1 MVNTYAKRLALL
13 LLLGAAV
20 PVAQAQKN
28 FRPGYVVRP
37 AGDTLRGEIDL
48 RGGQRMANLCL
59 FRPAPGAEATPYAP
73 ADLKS
78 FGLRGGARYDACQL
92 PPAPSTG
99 AAPNA
104 PAALFLQV
112 LAQGK
117 AALYTFTDE
126 NSRARYFLRPS
137 GGPLAELIQTT
148 QTVYRTDDTPV
159 QERTFP
165 FRQVLR
171 QAFGDCAQV
180 LPLVANAELS
190 DSQLTDLVNRY
201 NSCSGPGVVPMPT
214 APVLA
219 RATKTQVGLVVGVQQ
234 ASAML
239 NDGGETTVRSG
250 WRPVAGVGLLLSPA
264 SFNTRLTVRLEALYQ
279 TQQLESEYQRN
290 HGTTTT
296 LRSTRNA
303 AIRLNTVRVPLM
315 FRYTWPAGRVRP
327 YLQAGAEVAVLLN
340 FHQAVIT
347 ERYQELNGSYSTDVR
362 QIEMRGLGIGPVA
375 GVGVF
380 VPAGA
385 AGSFYVEGRFSQL
398 DSASQA
404 ASILSGPVTVSV
416 LLGYCLGH

>member
-1 MVNTYAKRLALL
+1 MVLAYAKRFVLL
-13 LLLGAAV
+13 LLLGAAI

-37 AGDTLRGEIDL
+37 GGDTLRGEIDL
-48 RGGQRMANLCL
+48 RGGQRMAHLCL
-59 FRPAPGAEATPYAP
+59 FRAAPGTEATPYAP

-99 AAPNA
+99 AAPKA

-117 AALYTFTDE
+117 AALYTFTDD

-137 GGPLAELIQTT
+137 GGPLVELIQTT
-148 QTVYRTDDTPV
+148 QTVYRADDTPV
-159 QERTFP
+159 QERAFP

-171 QAFGDCAQV
+171 QAFGDCAPV
-180 LPLVANAELS
+180 LPRVANAELT

-201 NSCSGPGVVPMPT
+201 NSCSGSGAVPPPS

-234 ASAML
+234 ASATL
-239 NDGGETTVRSG
+239 NDAGETTVRSG
-250 WRPVAGVGLLLSPA
+250 WRPVVGVGLLLSPA

-296 LRSTRNA
+296 LLSTRNA
-303 AIRLNTVRVPLM
+303 AIRLNTVRVPLL

-327 YLQAGAEVAVLLN
+327 FLQAGAEVAALLN
-340 FHQAVIT
+340 THQAAIT
-347 ERYQELNGSYSTDVR
+347 ERYQELTGSYATEVR

-375 GVGVF
+375 GAGLF

-385 AGSFYVEGRFSQL
+385 AGSFSVEGRFSQL
-398 DSASQA
+398 DGASQV
-404 ASILSGPVTVSV
+404 ASVLGGPATVSV
-416 LLGYCLGH
+416 LLGYCLSH